1 MPEPDA
7 KNTPHAPSANE
18 TQQRERRAQ
27 ALWVIRF
34 FLFTFIAITT
44 LQILVVSLGAQTK
57 EMDHEVAFYSI
68 TTNFFLLFI
77 LVIFLT
83 LNGAAEKFNWRP
95 ILFFAVSVRCVAIF
109 SLIVWL
115 IHIHIAGTSFT
126 MLAMLIPFTALTLSW
141 FLTPLESWLYLV
153 CGTIGVIILMFLESR
168 GILPF
173 FPIITNATARQM
185 TDLLDPR
192 YLVIQLAIFIAF
204 SIVTLEFVTR
214 LRLNLQ
220 QRTQE
225 LMKAKDELEHL
236 ARTDALTNLLNRRTA
251 LDHLDRTLAHAARRS
266 RPFALLMAD
275 LDNFK
280 QINDTFGHAAGDTVL
295 KTIAD
300 LFRSNLRPYDL
311 ISRIGGEEFL
321 IIIPDA
327 DLFTGRDLAE
337 RARLAV
343 SHAVIRIGENQEAHV
358 TASFGVTALDPK
370 ALKSADELL
379 KTVDDALY
387 DSKRG
392 GKDRVSIR

>member
-1 MPEPDA
+1 MQEPEVQGKPTQS
-7 KNTPHAPSANE
+7 KSGE
-18 TQQRERRAQ
+18 TEPLDRRAQ
-27 ALWVIRF
+27 ALWIIRF
-34 FLFTFIAITT
+34 FLYVFTMVT
-44 LQILVVSLGAQTK
+44 LVQILIVSLGKRAE
-57 EMDHEVAFYSI
+57 EMNHEVAFYSI

-77 LVIFLT
+77 LVVFLI
-83 LNGAAEKFNWRP
+83 LNGAAERFNWRP
-95 ILFFAVSVRCVAIF
+95 LLFFAVSMRLVAIF
-109 SLIVWL
+109 SLVVWL

-126 MLAMLIPFTALTLSW
+126 MLAMLIPFSALTLSW
-141 FLTPLESWLYLV
+141 VLTPLESWLYLAV
-153 CGTIGVIILMFLESR
+153 GTIGVAILMLLETR
-168 GILPF
+168 GVLPF
-173 FPIITNATARQM
+173 FPIITNAAGRTM
-185 TDLLDPR
+185 KDLLDPR
-192 YLVIQLAIFIAF
+192 YLVIQLAMFVAF
-204 SIVTLEFVTR
+204 SVVTLRFVTR

-220 QRTQE
+220 QRNWE
-225 LMKAKDELEHL
+225 LLQAKEKLEHL

-251 LDHLDRTLAHAARRS
+251 MEHLDRTLAHSSRHS

-295 KTIAD
+295 KTIAA

-327 DLFTGRDLAE
+327 DIHAGQVLAE

-343 SHAVIRIGENQEAHV
+343 SHAVIRVGENREAHI
-358 TASFGVTALDPK
+358 TASFGVTAQDPQFP
-370 ALKSADELL
+370 KSADELL
-379 KTVDDALY
+379 KDVDNALY